1 MRVLSLFFF
10 GLFLTSAFATNAVKI
25 GYIDTNQVIINL
37 SQYQLNIDEISR
49 EFEPQKQELLD
60 LLSEIEIL
68 RSNIANYNE
77 TTNKEFFQ
85 SEITKLNQLED
96 SFNKESNFWQEAINI
111 KKNNLL
117 KKIEL
122 LINNTI
128 NDLAITGNYDL
139 ILYDDAAFVSEEV
152 NMTNQVIEKIQNL
165 EIDFS
170 QPYWH

>member
-10 GLFLTSAFATNAVKI
+10 GLFLTSAFATNTVKI

-37 SQYQLNIDEISR
+37 PQYQLNIGEISR
-49 EFEPQKQELLD
+49 EFEPKKQELLA
-60 LLSEIEIL
+60 LLSEIELL
-68 RSNIANYNE
+68 RSNIENFNE
-77 TTNKEFFQ
+77 TTNKEFLQ
-85 SEITKLNQLED
+85 SEITKLSLLED
-96 SFNKESNFWQEAINI
+96 SFNKESNFWQEAMNI

-128 NDLAITGNYDL
+128 NDLAITENYDL
-139 ILYDDAAFVSEEV
+139 ILYDDAAFVSEEL

-165 EIDFS
+165 SIDFT
-170 QPYWH
+170 QP